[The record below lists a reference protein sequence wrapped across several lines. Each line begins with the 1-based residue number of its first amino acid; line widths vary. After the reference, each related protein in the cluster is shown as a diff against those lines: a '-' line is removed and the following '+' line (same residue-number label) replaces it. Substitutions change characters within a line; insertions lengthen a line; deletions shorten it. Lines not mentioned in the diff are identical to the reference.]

1 MDLTSL
7 LFTIFS
13 NAPINVRSWSKRTD
27 PARCVEQCLRGD
39 EACVSDPRW
48 NVMDRDDP
56 VEDHNDD
63 KNKQS
68 ESKVI
73 QEGIAHHLS
82 QPIQNGNFASGPGTS
97 IEIGQKDCESYVRYW
112 GHSVKRDAPFTAERL
127 SSRSNLRMPQNL
139 LAVLAVAGLP
149 RSSSEALQLSRR
161 PPPQPRPKRP
171 YRCPQCQPQSEDW
184 RPCQLNLPLPHQ

>member
-1 MDLTSL
+1 MSALGPSGLTQLAAWKMS
-7 LFTIFS
+7 T
-13 NAPINVRSWSKRTD
+13 W
-27 PARCVEQCLRGD
+27 D

-73 QEGIAHHLS
+73 QEGIA

-112 GHSVKRDAPFTAERL
+112 GHSVKRDSPIYRREIVIPLKLKDASKPTCR
-127 SSRSNLRMPQNL
+127 PC
-139 LAVLAVAGLP
+139 
-149 RSSSEALQLSRR
+149 SRR
-161 PPPQPRPKRP
+161 TTPF
-171 YRCPQCQPQSEDW
+171 EF
-184 RPCQLNLPLPHQ
+184 

>member
-1 MDLTSL
+1 MHPSMSALGPSGLTQLAAWKMS
-7 LFTIFS
+7 T
-13 NAPINVRSWSKRTD
+13 W
-27 PARCVEQCLRGD
+27 D

-56 VEDHNDD
+56 VEDHKDD

-112 GHSVKRDAPFTAERL
+112 GQTRQPIY
-127 SSRSNLRMPQNL
+127 
-139 LAVLAVAGLP
+139 
-149 RSSSEALQLSRR
+149 RR
-161 PPPQPRPKRP
+161 
-171 YRCPQCQPQSEDW
+171 EIVI
-184 RPCQLNLPLPHQ
+184 PLK